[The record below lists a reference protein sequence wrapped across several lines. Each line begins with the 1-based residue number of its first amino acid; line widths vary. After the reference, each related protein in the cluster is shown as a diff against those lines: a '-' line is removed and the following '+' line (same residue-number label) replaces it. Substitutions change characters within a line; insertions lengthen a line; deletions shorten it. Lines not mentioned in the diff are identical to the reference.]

1 MLPPFLT
8 RGDLVAL
15 VATARKITLEE
26 LEGAVKQ
33 LEEAGFRV
41 RFGDTIGLVNNQLA
55 GSDAE
60 RAADFNKQLADPE
73 VKAIL
78 CARGGYGS
86 VRMVDGVD
94 WSLLRVHPKWII
106 GFSDVTVLHAHA
118 QKNTGIATLHAEMA
132 FNFGKDGKDPRSCTA
147 LLQVLQGQKIDYPLV
162 PHRYNRG
169 KSLQGELIGGNLSVL
184 YSLLGS
190 SSMPDFRGKILFLED
205 LDEYLYHIDRMM
217 MGLKRAGKLE
227 GLAGLIVGGM
237 TDMKDNA
244 IAFGR
249 DAEQIVFDAVDEYG
263 YPLLFGFP
271 AGHTAL
277 NMPVIFGEEI
287 ELRIPQ

>member
-1 MLPPFLT
+1 MLPPFLSHD
-8 RGDLVAL
+8 DLVAI
-15 VATARKITLEE
+15 VATARKITPVE
-26 LEGAVKQ
+26 LAGAVQ
-33 LEEAGFRV
+33 LLEDAGLRV

-55 GSDAE
+55 GSDVA
-60 RAADFNKQLADPE
+60 RATDLNKQLADPE

-94 WSLLRVHPKWII
+94 WSLLKTQPKWII

-118 QKNTGIATLHAEMA
+118 HKHTGIATLHAEMA
-132 FNFGKDGKDPRSCTA
+132 FNFGKEGKDPLSFTA
-147 LLQVLQGQKIDYPLV
+147 LLQVLQGHTVDYPLV
-162 PHRYNRG
+162 PHRFNRG
-169 KSLQGELIGGNLSVL
+169 KSLQGELVGGNLSVL

-190 SSMPDFRGKILFLED
+190 SSMPDLKGKILFLED
-205 LDEYLYHIDRMM
+205 LDEYLYHMDRMM
-217 MGLKRAGKLE
+217 MGLKRAGKLA

-277 NMPVIFGEEI
+277 NMPIVFGGEI